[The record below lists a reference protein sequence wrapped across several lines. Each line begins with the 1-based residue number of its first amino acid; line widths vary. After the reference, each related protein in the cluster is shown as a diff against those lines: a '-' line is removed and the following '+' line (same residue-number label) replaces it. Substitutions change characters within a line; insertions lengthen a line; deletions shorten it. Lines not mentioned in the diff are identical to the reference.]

1 MNAGLVTGSSTPRPA
16 ANPWANAVLPVPR
29 SPARTSRSPG
39 AARPAISA
47 ARARVSSTDFVAAL
61 ITACPPRSRGRR
73 CHGEVLLGP
82 DQVGPHLGR
91 QVAGAPKDG
100 GGMEGGHK
108 HPSPVRIG
116 PAPQLGNAVGG
127 PEQE

>member
-29 SPARTSRSPG
+29 SPASTSRSPG

-47 ARARVSSTDFVAAL
+47 ARARGSLTDPGAPL
-61 ITACPPRSRGRR
+61 ITAGPPRSGAVR

-82 DQVGPHLGR
+82 DQVGPHLGG
-91 QVAGAPKDG
+91 QVAGAPQDR
-100 GGMEGGHK
+100 GGMEG
-108 HPSPVRIG
+108 
-116 PAPQLGNAVGG
+116 
-127 PEQE
+127 